1 MKPSGSECMRN
12 TLIALL
18 LLAFLPL
25 ALAQTPP
32 QVAEHSHG
40 AMSGYQGFAPTSNPD
55 LIVYKNEACGHCDA
69 YLQEF
74 YAFLKER
81 GILNVQE
88 KLLINDPF
96 VRAELTVLNQE
107 KGVPLELQ
115 GHMTVVVGNRL
126 FLEGHVPVK
135 LLRPLFDQYALNAM
149 PELVVL
155 QDSMDS
161 VENLATYK
169 LLDKDRKVKECRLD
183 QPLSECTQLPSNAF
197 TPSDSL
203 LPLVLFT
210 GLVDGINPCAFG
222 VLLFFI
228 AFLYTLHRSRGNILK
243 LGAVYVCMIFLTYVL
258 IGLGILQAI
267 VISGEPHLLAKVSA
281 GLTAL
286 LALVNLKDYFWYGKG
301 FTLKIP
307 DFTKP
312 ALVKF
317 TEKASLPAVIV
328 LGFLV
333 GLCEFPCSGGI
344 YVGILSLLSL
354 QTKFWEGLAY
364 LLLYNVMFVL
374 PLIVILGLAAN
385 KRMVLQME
393 KWDVKNKRRMKLASG
408 LVMLALAAILWW
420 FSR

>member
-1 MKPSGSECMRN
+1 MRK
-12 TLIALL
+12 TLLAVLL
-18 LLAFLPL
+18 LSLLPF
-25 ALAQTPP
+25 AG
-32 QVAEHSHG
+32 AEASSSHDHG
-40 AMSGYQGFAPTSNPD
+40 GMSGYQGFSPTSSPD
-55 LIVYKNEACGHCDA
+55 IVVYKNEACGHCDA

-74 YAFLKER
+74 YGFLKKR
-81 GILNVQE
+81 GISNVAE
-88 KLLINDPF
+88 RLLINDPF
-96 VRAELTVLNQE
+96 VRAELTVLNEE
-107 KGVPLELQ
+107 KGIPLEMQ
-115 GHMTVVVGNRL
+115 GHMTVAVGGRL
-126 FLEGHVPVK
+126 FLEGHVPIT
-135 LLRPLFDQYALNAM
+135 LLEPLFDRYALNAL
-149 PELVVL
+149 PELVIL

-161 VENLATYK
+161 VENLVSYK
-169 LLDKDRKVKECRLD
+169 LLDNNRQIKECEIS
-183 QPLSECTQLPSNAF
+183 QPISECTELPSNAF

-243 LGAVYVCMIFLTYVL
+243 LGAVYIFMIFLTYIL

-286 LALVNLKDYFWYGKG
+286 LALVNIKDYFWYGKG

-312 ALVKF
+312 ALIKF
-317 TEKASLPAVIV
+317 TEKATLPAVIV

-354 QTKFWEGLAY
+354 KAKFWEGFVY
-364 LLLYNVMFVL
+364 LILYNVMFVL
-374 PLIVILGLAAN
+374 PLVAVLALAAN
-385 KRMVLQME
+385 KRMVLEME
-393 KWDVKNKRRMKLASG
+393 KWDVKNKRLMKLASG
-408 LVMLALAAILWW
+408 LVMLLLAAILWW